1 MEFTARKDL
10 TFSPKTKIVHKWVS
24 PEGDFEIVMVK
35 WEDYYSVTSF
45 IVEVPE
51 EGEEIP
57 EGEELVNSLSVIRT
71 KDLER
76 AKEYFL
82 AQLPP
87 MATKEFSFPDR

>member
-10 TFSPKTKIVHKWVS
+10 TFSPGTEIVHKWVS

-45 IVEVPE
+45 IVEVSE

-57 EGEELVNSLSVIRT
+57 EGEELVNSLNIIRT
-71 KDLER
+71 KDLEK
-76 AKEYFL
+76 AKEKFL
-82 AQLPP
+82 SQLPP
-87 MATKEFSFPDR
+87 NSLFSF

>member
-57 EGEELVNSLSVIRT
+57 EGEEFVNSLNIIRT
-71 KDLER
+71 RDLER
-76 AKEYFL
+76 AKEKFL
-82 AQLPP
+82 SQLPP
-87 MATKEFSFPDR
+87 NSPFSF